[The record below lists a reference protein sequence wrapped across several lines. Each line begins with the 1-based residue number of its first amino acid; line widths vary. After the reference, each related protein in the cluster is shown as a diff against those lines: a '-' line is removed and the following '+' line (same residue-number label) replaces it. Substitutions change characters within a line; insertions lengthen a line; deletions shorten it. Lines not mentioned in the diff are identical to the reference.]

1 MNLIGTHSILRISER
16 LVKADVLL
24 KKASLRLEECRDTI
38 DFENYVVAQGL
49 LTITRDF
56 RVGLEDRWLFC
67 RYQQAQ
73 AYLDKVQETRKRI
86 EQLISGQYW

>member
-56 RVGLEDRWLFC
+56 RVGLEDRWLFG